1 MRNFECRKHY
11 FDNDFD
17 AYDDDDRDIDVEEED
32 RIKEDRSSPS
42 GSVTY
47 PLKLFDFFI
56 KFQISSSWQAE
67 ESLQRQ
73 LLYFLVA
80 ILFCLHLSKHIV
92 AICQNTL
99 QQRVFT
105 TSLAKKEGMILYFT
119 SEGKVF

>member
-1 MRNFECRKHY
+1 MRNECTKHF
-11 FDNDFD
+11 FDNDYD
-17 AYDDDDRDIDVEEED
+17 AYDDDARDIDEEED

>member
-99 QQRVFT
+99 QQRVLT
-105 TSLAKKEGMILYFT
+105 TSLAKKG
-119 SEGKVF
+119 V